1 MIKYI
6 VIICAFLTFNVA
18 NAHTLDPLKEY
29 RYCGEPRR
37 HKDGKILR
45 RIDVLSEFKK
55 HYPCPATGKMSGS
68 CPGWA
73 IDHVIPL
80 ACGGCDAII
89 NLQWLPNDLKSKA
102 VIGKDRFERT
112 IYEKDIECDFKN
124 KITQG
129 DDK

>member
-6 VIICAFLTFNVA
+6 LMICAFMA
-18 NAHTLDPLKEY
+18 PGAINAQAIDHLKEY
-29 RYCGEPRR
+29 RYCGEPKRN
-37 HKDGKILR
+37 KDGDISR
-45 RIDVLSEFKK
+45 SQRVLSAFQKQ
-55 HYPCPATGKMSGS
+55 YACPATGKTSGS

-102 VIGKDRFERT
+102 VTGKDRFERT
-112 IYEKDIECDFKN
+112 IYETNIECDFKN
-124 KITQG
+124 TKLQG

>member
-1 MIKYI
+1 MAPGAI
-6 VIICAFLTFNVA
+6 
-18 NAHTLDPLKEY
+18 NAQAIDPLKEY
-29 RYCGEPRR
+29 RYCGEPKRN
-37 HKDGKILR
+37 KDGDISR
-45 RIDVLSEFKK
+45 SQRVLSAFQKQ
-55 HYPCPATGKMSGS
+55 YACPATGKTSGS

-102 VIGKDRFERT
+102 VTGKDRFERT
-112 IYEKDIECDFKN
+112 IYETNIECDFKN
-124 KITQG
+124 TKSQG